1 MSSLHGSMHQRLLQ
15 LTKLLTSY
23 VNQGRHNQALTLFS
37 QMFANPDL
45 TLDPFAFPLAL
56 KSCAA
61 LHLPSTVAAIH
72 SHSLKS
78 NLLPNPFVASALVDS
93 YGKSDSIV
101 HARQLFD
108 ECPQR
113 NVVVWNAMISLYS
126 HSNDVA
132 SALRLFDMMDVP
144 PTVSSYNCVIAA
156 LAESEGGSSRALEL
170 YGRMRASGMA
180 PNLITVLALLPAC
193 VGVGALSSIKEIHG
207 FTFRNNI
214 HKHVQVGSGI
224 VEAYGRCGCLVNAR
238 RVFDLMPQRDVV
250 VWSSMVSSYAFHG
263 QADIAMLTLKQ
274 MESDNVRPDWIMLL
288 GVLKAC
294 SHAGLTDDALHFFD
308 LMTKHYGIQACSE
321 HYSCLV
327 DVLSRAGRLRDAYDV
342 IQGMPM
348 KATPKAWGALLAA
361 CRNYGEVEL
370 AEIASQAL
378 FEIEPDNSGN
388 FLLLANSYAG
398 AGRYEEAEK
407 VRREM
412 IERGVNR
419 RGPGSSWVISQ

>member
-1 MSSLHGSMHQRLLQ
+1 
-15 LTKLLTSY
+15 
-23 VNQGRHNQALTLFS
+23 
-37 QMFANPDL
+37 
-45 TLDPFAFPLAL
+45 
-56 KSCAA
+56 
-61 LHLPSTVAAIH
+61 
-72 SHSLKS
+72 
-78 NLLPNPFVASALVDS
+78 
-93 YGKSDSIV
+93 
-101 HARQLFD
+101 
-108 ECPQR
+108 
-113 NVVVWNAMISLYS
+113 MISLYS

-132 SALRLFDMMDVP
+132 SAVRLFDMMDVP

-156 LAESEGGSSRALEL
+156 LAESEGGSSRALDL
-170 YGRMRASGMA
+170 YGRMRASGMT

-207 FTFRNNI
+207 FAFRINI

-250 VWSSMVSSYAFHG
+250 LWSSMVSSYAFHG

-274 MESDNVRPDWIMLL
+274 MESDNVRPDWIMFL

-294 SHAGLTDDALHFFD
+294 SHAGLTDNALHFFD
-308 LMTKHYGIQACSE
+308 LMTKHYGIEACSE

-378 FEIEPDNSGN
+378 FEIEPENSGN